1 MSLVPR
7 PSLKMSGQ
15 PQGHY
20 DDGYG
25 QEQYAHD
32 AHYQDEHN
40 QGYNDQYD
48 YNQQQQVAG
57 DGYYDES

>member
-1 MSLVPR
+1 
-7 PSLKMSGQ
+7 MSGQ

-32 AHYQDEHN
+32 AHYHDDHN